1 YANVVPSAGPLL
13 DQAGHEHERLHGG
26 IVFRLGIGDAE
37 LARAGKRKRRQGCDA
52 DGHRFAKIR
61 SRNEGHD
68 PCRLKQAGGE
78 YSPPPQALNPLS
90 PPAAP
95 GPAPP
100 TVTATFT

>member
-1 YANVVPSAGPLL
+1 MEHANVVASAGPLL
-13 DQAGHEHERLHGG
+13 DEAGHEHERSHGG

-78 YSPPPQALNPLS
+78 YSHRPKAVNRLS
-90 PPAAP
+90 PSVAGGRSRMRVAE
-95 GPAPP
+95 
-100 TVTATFT
+100 